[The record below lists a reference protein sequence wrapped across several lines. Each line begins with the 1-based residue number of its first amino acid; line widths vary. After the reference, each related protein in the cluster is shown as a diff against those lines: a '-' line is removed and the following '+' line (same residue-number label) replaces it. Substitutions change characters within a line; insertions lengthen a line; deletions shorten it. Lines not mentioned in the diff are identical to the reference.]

1 MMNKSA
7 GPVNTGRLV
16 LAEVRLQNGAEAG
29 RTLWLCSMT
38 AMSSSDDNVDRR
50 TIRGAED
57 A

>member
-1 MMNKSA
+1 MNKSA

-29 RTLWLCSMT
+29 RTLWLCLMT